1 LGNDEVVR
9 RLAAPLVIAWALS
22 SAVPADAEPGVDA
35 SFVDALTRA
44 GISFKDP
51 ASAVNA
57 AKGACAL
64 MDQGTSQR
72 DIVSLVMQQNS
83 GISTVSAAQFT
94 AIAASAYCSQHL
106 QRVRDNSG
114 DPALPP
120 VGGMEGSG
128 SSQQ

>member
-1 LGNDEVVR
+1 MMSVLK
-9 RLAAPLVIAWALS
+9 RLAALLGVALALS
-22 SAVPADAEPGVDA
+22 LAVPADADPRIDA

-44 GISFKDP
+44 GITFKDP

-57 AKGACAL
+57 AKSACAL

-94 AIAASAYCSQHL
+94 AIAASAYCPRHL
-106 QRVRDNSG
+106 QRVRNNSG

-120 VGGMEGSG
+120 VGGMGGSG